1 MAKEGLSG
9 KLAVILHA
17 DVAGSTALVQQ
28 DERLAHER
36 IQSTFHRLGDT
47 ITKYHG
53 HVRELRGDALLAEF
67 ERASDAVTAALAF
80 QTEQVDSNQQLNDRI
95 QPTVR
100 VGIAMGEVIIA
111 DDTITGTGVVLA
123 QRLEQISDPCGVVIQ
138 GAAYETIPGR
148 FPFEYENLGEQTL
161 KGFDQPIRAF
171 TVSLKTGEELPS
183 PEDHSE
189 SQSTGHNNLLFPA
202 KLSRDSYEALT
213 GERLELPDQPSIAV
227 LPFQNMSGDPEQE
240 YFAAGMSE
248 DIITSLSRIPRLF
261 VIARNSTFVYKGH
274 AVDVRQIGQELGV
287 SHVLE
292 GSVRRV
298 GNRIRI
304 TTQLVET
311 QNGNH
316 LWAERYDRKLDDIFA
331 VQDEITRNIVTE
343 LSFNLTAT
351 YRGITTSTTNLEA
364 WELTIKAGDLLDTGV
379 KANVANAQQLLKR
392 ALELDSNYPAAQIE
406 LGWSYLEEFTVTW
419 NLASEGSW
427 QKAFDAAESA
437 IELDPKN
444 PGGYSLLGHLYMSRG
459 EIDRALAMSTKSIEL
474 GPSDSYGQA
483 FRGDVLI
490 EAGRFDEGI
499 AAVRNAIR
507 LCPFPPAWFLL
518 ILGTG
523 FHLKGEN
530 ELALSALEQSI
541 KREPGKF
548 NSLLWLA
555 SVLIAMG
562 REDDAKEIARSATS
576 MEPEFSTREWASKIS
591 PKSRGLIKDN
601 ILAAGFPK

>member
-1 MAKEGLSG
+1 
-9 KLAVILHA
+9 
-17 DVAGSTALVQQ
+17 
-28 DERLAHER
+28 
-36 IQSTFHRLGDT
+36 
-47 ITKYHG
+47 
-53 HVRELRGDALLAEF
+53 
-67 ERASDAVTAALAF
+67 
-80 QTEQVDSNQQLNDRI
+80 
-95 QPTVR
+95 
-100 VGIAMGEVIIA
+100 
-111 DDTITGTGVVLA
+111 
-123 QRLEQISDPCGVVIQ
+123 
-138 GAAYETIPGR
+138 
-148 FPFEYENLGEQTL
+148 
-161 KGFDQPIRAF
+161 
-171 TVSLKTGEELPS
+171 
-183 PEDHSE
+183 
-189 SQSTGHNNLLFPA
+189 
-202 KLSRDSYEALT
+202 
-213 GERLELPDQPSIAV
+213 
-227 LPFQNMSGDPEQE
+227 
-240 YFAAGMSE
+240 
-248 DIITSLSRIPRLF
+248 
-261 VIARNSTFVYKGH
+261 
-274 AVDVRQIGQELGV
+274 
-287 SHVLE
+287 
-292 GSVRRV
+292 
-298 GNRIRI
+298 
-304 TTQLVET
+304 
-311 QNGNH
+311 
-316 LWAERYDRKLDDIFA
+316 
-331 VQDEITRNIVTE
+331 
-343 LSFNLTAT
+343 
-351 YRGITTSTTNLEA
+351 LEA

-541 KREPGKF
+541 KRESGKF